1 MEEDKYLEQNLDKS
15 NEKLHISDVRH
26 SYQDVEKWCN
36 ENGYYMGTY
45 WFPNRCKL
53 NIHDFIEQLSI
64 DDIRKSIED
73 NLHYK
78 KTGKRLFDRTIQDEI
93 YEIYFSGLGESK
105 STMMFESYDI
115 ICRELSKRWFL
126 GNV

>member
-1 MEEDKYLEQNLDKS
+1 MKDLKHIKRFNESEENL
-15 NEKLHISDVRH
+15 NISDVR
-26 SYQDVEKWCN
+26 SS
-36 ENGYYMGTY
+36 
-45 WFPNRCKL
+45 KL
-53 NIHDFIEQLSI
+53 NIHDFMEQLSI

-73 NLHYK
+73 NLHYQ

>member
-1 MEEDKYLEQNLDKS
+1 MKTLIENIKT
-15 NEKLHISDVRH
+15 LHISDVR
-26 SYQDVEKWCN
+26 SS
-36 ENGYYMGTY
+36 
-45 WFPNRCKL
+45 KL
-53 NIHDFIEQLSI
+53 NIHDFMEQLSI

-73 NLHYK
+73 NLHYQ